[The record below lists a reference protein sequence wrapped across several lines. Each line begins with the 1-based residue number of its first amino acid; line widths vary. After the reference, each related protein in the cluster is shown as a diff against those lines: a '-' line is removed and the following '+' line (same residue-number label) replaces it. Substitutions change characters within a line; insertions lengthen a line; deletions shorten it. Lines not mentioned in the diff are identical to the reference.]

1 MIRTGTAQP
10 PPEVIALRAGP
21 VRVLYS
27 DGDLRQICS
36 GDIEVARRIY
46 VAIRDLNW
54 NTLPGLISD
63 LEVADREDSFSIRFR
78 RRHTEAGLDYEW
90 QAEIDGAADGTISY
104 RMRGQALTAF
114 SYAKIGICVHHP
126 ITGYAGQPYEGSTPD
141 GPVTGNLPDA
151 IGPQIHLDDGTDLP
165 LFEPVSDLEITH
177 VSGGVVRFD
186 FSGDLWEM
194 EDQRNWTDASY
205 KSASTPAKLGYHHE
219 ATAGLP
225 FDQSVVI
232 RASGFPAP
240 ASQPHGTA
248 PSVTTGPLTLAAG
261 GVRDGTARSLATG
274 PLTLAVDGTDAGG
287 LRVPAIGLRC
297 AEPGSPPSTAGL
309 AVLRT
314 IGPAHLRADVRLADA
329 DAADLIKS
337 AGRRAT
343 ELDCPLELA
352 VFLPGSA
359 DDEAALGRLRDGL
372 ADLSELAGLD
382 RVLAFSDAEESS
394 SVRTVA
400 VVRDV
405 LAGAGYAK
413 VPVISGTN
421 IYFNELNRHRIPPGD
436 ADGLA
441 WSVNPQIHA
450 FDDFSLMENLQA
462 QPDTIATTRSFAP
475 GVRCYVTPVTLRP
488 RFNAVAVTDEE
499 FPDGGLPWPVD
510 VRQPSLFGAA
520 WTLGSVAAL
529 AAAGADAITY
539 YDTQGPAGVVESPEG
554 SPDPAAFFSRPD
566 TPYPL
571 AVVLADACEM
581 GGRPVL
587 ALAGIDPALVAGLA
601 VDRDGGPTV
610 LLANLTGALRQV
622 RVEAPGLTGVQARLL
637 DEHTFGL
644 AASGLSGFLASRIEL
659 PVSEGAVTVTMSPY
673 ATARLDLLDA

>member
-1 MIRTGTAQP
+1 VREPPPPQVIRTGTTQP
-10 PPEVIALRAGP
+10 PPEVRPLRAGP

-27 DGDLRQICS
+27 DGDLRQVGWGAVELS
-36 GDIEVARRIY
+36 RRIY

-54 NTLPGLISD
+54 NTLPGLITD
-63 LEVADREDSFSIRFR
+63 LEIDDRGDSFSIRFR
-78 RRHTEAGLDYEW
+78 RRHTDADLDYEW
-90 QAEIDGAADGTISY
+90 TAAIDGAADGTISY
-104 RMRGQALTAF
+104 RMRGRALTGF

-126 ITGYAGQPYEGSTPD
+126 IAGYTGQPYRGSTPD
-141 GPVTGNLPDA
+141 GPVTGRLPDA
-151 IGPQIHLDDGTDLP
+151 IGPQIHLDDGTDRP
-165 LFEPVSDLEITH
+165 LFEPVSDLDLTH
-177 VSGGVVRFD
+177 AGGGAVRFD

-205 KSASTPAKLGYHHE
+205 KSASTPARLGYHHE
-219 ATAGLP
+219 AAAGLV

-232 RASGFPAP
+232 RASGFAAP
-240 ASQPHGTA
+240 GNQEAGATPE
-248 PSVTTGPLTLAAG
+248 PLTL
-261 GVRDGTARSLATG
+261 T
-274 PLTLAVDGTDAGG
+274 VDGQGAGSQ
-287 LRVPAIGLRC
+287 RVPAIGLRC
-297 AEPGSPPSTAGL
+297 ADPSDPPSPAGL
-309 AVLRT
+309 AVLRAV
-314 IGPAHLRADVRLADA
+314 GPAHLRVDVRLASA
-329 DAADLIKS
+329 DAAAEIKS
-337 AGRRAT
+337 AGHRAA

-359 DDEAALGRLRDGL
+359 AGDEPALGRLHDGL
-372 ADLSELAGLD
+372 ANLAGPAALD

-394 SVRTVA
+394 SARTVA
-400 VVRDV
+400 AVMQA
-405 LAGAGYAK
+405 LARAGHAD

-462 QPDTIATTRSFAP
+462 QPDTIATARSFAP

-488 RFNAVAVTDEE
+488 RFNAVAVTDQE

-539 YDTQGPAGVVESPEG
+539 YDTQGPAGVVEGPAG
-554 SPDPAAFFSRPD
+554 SPDPAEFFSRPD

-571 AVVLADACEM
+571 AVVLADACEL

-587 ALAGIDPALVAGLA
+587 GLAGLDPARVAGLA
-601 VDRDGGPTV
+601 VAGPVADGGAGRTV
-610 LLANLTGALRQV
+610 LLANLTDAVLQV
-622 RVEAPGLTGVQARLL
+622 RVEAPGLRRVQARVL
-637 DEHTFGL
+637 DEHTFSR
-644 AASGLSGFLASRIEL
+644 AASDLPGFLASRSEL
-659 PVSEGAVTVTMSPY
+659 PVSEGAVTMIMSAY
-673 ATARLDLLDA
+673 ATARLDLEHLDA